1 MIRKNCASQI
11 KPTSYNYGI
20 IIMLKIQCLTVLLYS
35 VSYGQKFTYVAISY
49 SILNFPKKCH
59 WQFSISS

>member
-1 MIRKNCASQI
+1 MICKNCASQI

-35 VSYGQKFTYVAISY
+35 ISYYGQKLTYVLVIP
-49 SILNFPKKCH
+49 F
-59 WQFSISS
+59 